1 MAKSL
6 KSGDQIPHFQLKD
19 QNKVLVDSKQLI
31 GDKALVLFF
40 YPKDDTPG
48 CTAEACA
55 FRDQFEVFVEAGAQ
69 VVGISADSP
78 DSHKAF
84 ALKHKLPYTL
94 LSDDNNQLRKQF
106 GVPKSMLGL
115 LPGRVTYIM
124 DKDGIIRHTF
134 NSQFNVNKHV
144 EEALKVIS
152 SL

>member
-6 KSGDQIPHFQLKD
+6 KPGDQIPHFQLKD
-19 QNKVLVDSKQLI
+19 QDNILVDSKQLI

-78 DSHKAF
+78 ESHKAF
-84 ALKHKLPYTL
+84 ALKHRLPYTL

-106 GVPKSMLGL
+106 GVPKSMFGL

-134 NSQFNVNKHV
+134 NSQLNVNKHV
-144 EEALKVIS
+144 EEALKVIR

>member
-6 KSGDQIPHFQLKD
+6 KPGDQIPHFQLKD
-19 QNKVLVDSKQLI
+19 QDNILVDSKQLI

-55 FRDQFEVFVEAGAQ
+55 FRDQYEVFAEAGAH

-78 DSHKAF
+78 ESHKAF
-84 ALKHKLPYTL
+84 ALKHRLPYTL
-94 LSDDNNQLRKQF
+94 LSDNNNQLRKQF
-106 GVPKSMLGL
+106 GVPKSMFGL

-134 NSQFNVNKHV
+134 NSQLNVNKHV
-144 EEALKVIS
+144 EEALKVIR

>member
-1 MAKSL
+1 MGKSL
-6 KSGDQIPHFQLKD
+6 PVGDQIPHFQLKD
-19 QNKVLVDSKQLI
+19 QHNNLVDSKQLI
-31 GDKALVLFF
+31 GSKALVLFF

-69 VVGISADSP
+69 VVGVSADSP
-78 DSHKAF
+78 ESHKAF

-106 GVPKSMLGL
+106 GVPKSMFGL

-124 DKDGIIRHTF
+124 DKDGVIQHTF
-134 NSQFNVNKHV
+134 NSQLNVNKHV
-144 EEALKVIS
+144 EESLKVIKR
-152 SL
+152 L